1 MSSYPAEFES
11 AAFWVLLCFTSLGI
25 WLLMQ
30 GYWTRWAHRRLDR
43 LEREHN
49 ECRDMLK
56 EVIKK
61 LEEVEHQSPYPW
73 LRKVKS

>member
-1 MSSYPAEFES
+1 MKSYPAEFES
-11 AAFWVLLCFTSLGI
+11 AAFWVVLCFMSVAI

-43 LEREHN
+43 LERDHKEW
-49 ECRDMLK
+49 RDRLAD
-56 EVIKK
+56 VTKK
-61 LEEVEHQSPYPW
+61 IEEVEHQSTYPW